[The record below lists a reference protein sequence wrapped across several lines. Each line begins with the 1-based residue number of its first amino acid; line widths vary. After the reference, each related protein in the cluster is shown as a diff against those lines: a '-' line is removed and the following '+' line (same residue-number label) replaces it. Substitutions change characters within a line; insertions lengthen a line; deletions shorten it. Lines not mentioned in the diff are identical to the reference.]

1 MSLTLNKATEQVVLT
16 LNKQGITDIPKD
28 INVSLVLDI
37 SDSMSTAYNSGAVSR
52 VLQRLISILNTIDDD
67 GQLEL
72 VLFENKAH
80 HYGTLNVNQYE
91 GTDALVADILNKY
104 AMGGTSFTPAINKIL
119 SVLTKES
126 TTSKIKGF
134 FFNTPKKEIEGKQLI
149 VFISDGD
156 CDDSSSFREKVKELE
171 KLPNVYLQCVAI
183 GYDSSFLKGVASQ
196 SDSVGYSSV
205 RDFNQSDETLISS
218 ILNAEVISKFAKMD

>member
-37 SDSMSTAYNSGAVSR
+37 SGSMSSVYNDGSVSELLKR
-52 VLQRLISILNTIDDD
+52 ILSISNTIDDD

-80 HYGTLNVNQYE
+80 HYGTLNVNQFDT
-91 GTDALVADILNKY
+91 TDNLVTDILKKY
-104 AMGGTSFTPAINKIL
+104 PMGGTSFTPAIDKIL
-119 SVLTKES
+119 SVLTKET

-134 FFNTPKKEIEGKQLI
+134 FFNSPKKEVEGKQLV
-149 VFISDGD
+149 VFISDGE
-156 CDDSSSFREKVKELE
+156 CDDTNSFRKKVEELE

-183 GYDSSFLKGVASQ
+183 GYESSFLKGIADV
-196 SDSVGYSSV
+196 SDSVGYSSLK
-205 RDFNQSDETLISS
+205 DFKQSDEKLISS
-218 ILNAEVISKFAKMD
+218 ILNSELLSKFSKMV